1 MKIKKSLTCLSLLI
15 CMYASAQVKITI
27 DANERLH
34 EVSPMLYGI
43 FFEDINHAADGGLYA
58 EMIANRSFEDGE
70 NDAPCWSI
78 YTPEGATM
86 SYQIIKNNLLN
97 EHQGKALELN
107 VNSTHSAPACLVNEG
122 FWGMNVVH
130 GQSYRLTF
138 WAKSK
143 KFKGNVVACLCDKTG
158 QRVYAQS
165 EPLNINNKNWTKYS
179 LSLVSQN
186 NDPQAQFVLLL
197 EGKGVIDLDVVSLFP
212 PTFKNRENGCRIDL
226 ANMLL
231 QLKPKFMRFPG
242 GCFVE
247 GQDSPD
253 NAFHWEK
260 TIGPI
265 EEREGHLNRNWNY
278 RTSDGLGFH
287 EYLQLSEDLGAK
299 PLYVCNV
306 GIWHGGVTPVDE
318 LQPWVDEVLNALE
331 YANGDISTKY
341 GAMRAANG
349 HPAPFNIEYL
359 EIGNEN
365 NQPDPRQQ
373 SDRYYERFKIFRDAV
388 LAKYP
393 NMHIIGNVVAWGDD
407 NPKWQSNESVELL
420 DEHYYRTPSW
430 FADNYRKYDSYSRS
444 GAKIYCGEYA
454 VTQGFG
460 RIGSLNAAL
469 GEAVFMMGME
479 NNGDIVEMASYA
491 PIFVNE
497 NNVAWAP
504 DMIRFNSSKAMGT
517 PSYYVQKLMAENV
530 GSHNVKTVVSD
541 DDFYSNALPQLTPKS
556 SKFGYAT
563 WGTQSSYQFVSCNSL
578 APDAKS
584 VASNLAAAEEVKGQ
598 WKVTDNTVSQR
609 SNFEGCIF
617 VEGNKIESD
626 NYELKVLAR
635 KDGGAEGFIVVFNYE
650 DPQNYCWFNLGG
662 WGNTQHGIEQVINGN
677 KVQTVT
683 RRGHVETGRWYEV
696 TIKVKGDS
704 VSCWLD
710 NNLVFDTRLKF
721 SLTPGL
727 FSNAQLDNETGDMI
741 FKVINTS
748 SESTSADIEFKGF
761 TPSKASLVRLSSAS
775 GDDENTISQ
784 PTNVYPVEIPA
795 EINSNGF
802 NTVIPPYSL
811 NIYRLKK

>member
-70 NDAPCWSI
+70 NEVPCWSI

-86 SYQIIKNNLLN
+86 SYQIIKDNLLN

-265 EEREGHLNRNWNY
+265 EEREGHLNRNWN
-278 RTSDGLGFH
+278 
-287 EYLQLSEDLGAK
+287 
-299 PLYVCNV
+299 
-306 GIWHGGVTPVDE
+306 
-318 LQPWVDEVLNALE
+318 
-331 YANGDISTKY
+331 
-341 GAMRAANG
+341 
-349 HPAPFNIEYL
+349 
-359 EIGNEN
+359 
-365 NQPDPRQQ
+365 
-373 SDRYYERFKIFRDAV
+373 
-388 LAKYP
+388 
-393 NMHIIGNVVAWGDD
+393 
-407 NPKWQSNESVELL
+407 
-420 DEHYYRTPSW
+420 
-430 FADNYRKYDSYSRS
+430 
-444 GAKIYCGEYA
+444 
-454 VTQGFG
+454 
-460 RIGSLNAAL
+460 
-469 GEAVFMMGME
+469 
-479 NNGDIVEMASYA
+479 
-491 PIFVNE
+491 
-497 NNVAWAP
+497 
-504 DMIRFNSSKAMGT
+504 
-517 PSYYVQKLMAENV
+517 
-530 GSHNVKTVVSD
+530 
-541 DDFYSNALPQLTPKS
+541 
-556 SKFGYAT
+556 
-563 WGTQSSYQFVSCNSL
+563 
-578 APDAKS
+578 
-584 VASNLAAAEEVKGQ
+584 
-598 WKVTDNTVSQR
+598 
-609 SNFEGCIF
+609 
-617 VEGNKIESD
+617 
-626 NYELKVLAR
+626 
-635 KDGGAEGFIVVFNYE
+635 
-650 DPQNYCWFNLGG
+650 
-662 WGNTQHGIEQVINGN
+662 
-677 KVQTVT
+677 
-683 RRGHVETGRWYEV
+683 
-696 TIKVKGDS
+696 
-704 VSCWLD
+704 
-710 NNLVFDTRLKF
+710 
-721 SLTPGL
+721 
-727 FSNAQLDNETGDMI
+727 
-741 FKVINTS
+741 
-748 SESTSADIEFKGF
+748 
-761 TPSKASLVRLSSAS
+761 
-775 GDDENTISQ
+775 
-784 PTNVYPVEIPA
+784 
-795 EINSNGF
+795 
-802 NTVIPPYSL
+802 
-811 NIYRLKK
+811 